1 MRFKQRWQQTRYIY
15 SLSLKRL
22 LLDIIVFFL
31 DNEIKKKIYDN
42 YVYLVTDNEI
52 TPDEKASFTT
62 SCERDET
69 SGGSWGNDHKKG
81 ADGGARPKEMP
92 DKRILAIK
100 LKTKKN
106 KQSAVSEIR
115 SENIG
120 VAPKKK
126 NITLNVSEKVRI

>member
-1 MRFKQRWQQTRYIY
+1 M
-15 SLSLKRL
+15 
-22 LLDIIVFFL
+22 LLDIIVFFFL
-31 DNEIKKKIYDN
+31 DIKILKEIYDN

-52 TPDEKASFTT
+52 SPDEKASFTT
-62 SCERDET
+62 TCERDET
-69 SGGSWGNDHKKG
+69 NGGSSGNDHKKG

-106 KQSAVSEIR
+106 IQSAVSEIR